1 MKIMI
6 VHISTFVVFLT
17 IVHRNN
23 GRCDVNDVNDWP
35 RSCLANFRI
44 GKQRCEPCE
53 SGTYGCNCSKSCPDN
68 TYGPGCYNFCDCPE
82 GVICDPI
89 VGCVNG
95 THTSK
100 GASYNHSAR
109 QTTASVYH
117 TYNTKDNTDVKTH
130 TTTTQKSDKYGF
142 SSLKIVGISIATS
155 MPIVVLSILVYI
167 LFSRRK
173 VDTVTLDEDLD
184 AKSINADVSETDD
197 QNNDTH
203 SYLTI
208 SDKSD
213 RLYAAV
219 HYDEVEDRKSNSPIS
234 VRSITEHNS
243 SDSENSK
250 TSESYLTPVV
260 EAEEELKGDSPR
272 SSDYE
277 DVTLYTM

>member
-1 MKIMI
+1 MLINVPQPKKYKIYP
-6 VHISTFVVFLT
+6 V
-17 IVHRNN
+17 
-23 GRCDVNDVNDWP
+23 C
-35 RSCLANFRI
+35 
-44 GKQRCEPCE
+44 
-53 SGTYGCNCSKSCPDN
+53 
-68 TYGPGCYNFCDCPE
+68 
-82 GVICDPI
+82 
-89 VGCVNG
+89 
-95 THTSK
+95 
-100 GASYNHSAR
+100 
-109 QTTASVYH
+109 
-117 TYNTKDNTDVKTH
+117 H
-130 TTTTQKSDKYGF
+130 TTLWISCFIG
-142 SSLKIVGISIATS
+142 LKNPHKINFY
-155 MPIVVLSILVYI
+155 PLL
-167 LFSRRK
+167 
-173 VDTVTLDEDLD
+173 DLD

-234 VRSITEHNS
+234 VRSLTEHHS